1 MENFKEGYW
10 WVTSLK
16 NEDTDFVVWIDDI
29 NYKNWDLKVYLGK
42 DINEFYNLFKI
53 KAS

>member
-16 NEDTDFVVWIDDI
+16 DEETNFVVWIDDI
-29 NYKNWDLKVYLGK
+29 NYKNWSLKTYLGK
-42 DINEFYNLFKI
+42 NSNEFQQLFKTN
-53 KAS
+53 AT

>member
-10 WVTSLK
+10 WYKYKSNCYCEWL
-16 NEDTDFVVWIDDI
+16 NQYNNTDGFELIQ
-29 NYKNWDLKVYLGK
+29 YLGK

>member
-16 NEDTDFVVWIDDI
+16 NEGTHFVVWIDDI
-29 NYKNWDLKVYLGK
+29 NYKNWSLKTYLGK
-42 DINEFYNLFKI
+42 NFNEFQQLFKTN
-53 KAS
+53 AT